1 MAYKIGVVGEKDVVV
16 PFQLIGFDSYP
27 VANAKQ
33 AREAVDKL
41 AKDSYGVIYLTETM
55 AKQIPDTI
63 SRYDT
68 KVIPAIILITSH
80 QGSLGIAKERVNR
93 NVEKA
98 VGQNILD

>member
-27 VANAKQ
+27 VANAQQ
-33 AREAVDKL
+33 AKEAVDRL
-41 AKDSYGVIYLTETM
+41 AREKYGVIYLTETM
-55 AKQIPDTI
+55 AEKIPETI
-63 SRYDT
+63 DRYDT
-68 KVIPAIILITSH
+68 QVVPAVILIPSH

-98 VGQNILD
+98 VGQNIL